1 MSFLNHG
8 VAYGPILY
16 VTFLCA
22 RLEAFLSVLNIA
34 CCAAFEELLCVY
46 EGGVDDDDVVWE
58 VVVLEAEAHGRG
70 RRLF

>member
-8 VAYGPILY
+8 VAHSPILY
-16 VTFLCA
+16 AAFLCA

-34 CCAAFEELLCVY
+34 CCAAFEELLCVC
-46 EGGVDDDDVVWE
+46 EGGDDNVVGEVAEGHDWE
-58 VVVLEAEAHGRG
+58 